1 MDVLFQV
8 TGIYFLE
15 IVKRTLEKKMIESDN
30 ECVIVW
36 DLNCYFD
43 EAALLI
49 RRTTKKIQT
58 ERKVLFIN
66 ATMKIKEEK
75 QSFITTTY

>member
-1 MDVLFQV
+1 M
-8 TGIYFLE
+8 
-15 IVKRTLEKKMIESDN
+15 
-30 ECVIVW
+30 
-36 DLNCYFD
+36 CYCTWENWHFD